1 MPRRPELMQPASRRV
16 EVKEEQG
23 MKSEKGGYAAL
34 LFLYY
39 IITHY
44 GNTNF

>member
-1 MPRRPELMQPASRRV
+1 MQPASRQV
-16 EVKEEQG
+16 EVKKEQG
-23 MKSEKGGYAAL
+23 MKSEKGGYVAL

-44 GNTNF
+44 GNTNI